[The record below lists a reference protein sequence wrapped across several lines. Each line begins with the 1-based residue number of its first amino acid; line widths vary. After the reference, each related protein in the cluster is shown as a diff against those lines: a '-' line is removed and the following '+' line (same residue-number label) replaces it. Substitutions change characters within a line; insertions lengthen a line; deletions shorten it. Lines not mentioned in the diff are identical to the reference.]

1 MIANHMQIYKNTSAL
16 QETKTHPTT
25 EIISARLGV
34 DWEKVVAKGKLKGID
49 KEGRRIKL
57 AYM

>member
-1 MIANHMQIYKNTSAL
+1 MQIYKNTSAL

-34 DWEKVVAKGKLKGID
+34 DWEKVVAKGILKGID